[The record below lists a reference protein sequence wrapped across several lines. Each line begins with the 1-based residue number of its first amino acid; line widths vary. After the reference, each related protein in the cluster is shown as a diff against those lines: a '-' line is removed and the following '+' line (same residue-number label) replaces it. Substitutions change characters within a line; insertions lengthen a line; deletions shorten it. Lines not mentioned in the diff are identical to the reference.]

1 MEAGSFYFDLEE
13 TQVFM
18 VVGRMKLSS
27 RMKIRFQDGIISSK
41 SLEDLAGRVETKL
54 GDTFNQA
61 MAKYPELEYEMRLCL
76 LDDLD

>member
-1 MEAGSFYFDLEE
+1 MEPGRFYFDIEE

-27 RMKIRFQDGIISSK
+27 RMKVRYQDGVISSK
-41 SLEDLAGRVETKL
+41 SLVEL
-54 GDTFNQA
+54 SSREANLMGNNFEESL
-61 MAKYPELEYEMRLCL
+61 AKYPELEYEMRLCL